1 MRLDIYLQ
9 NSNNITRSR
18 AQELIRSKKV
28 CVNGIS
34 AKKCGQDVTES
45 DDIVVDISGSYVS
58 RAGQKL
64 EGAFSDFGLSVSG
77 LTILDIGASTGGFC
91 DYCLKNGAKKVYALD
106 VGTNQLD
113 EKIKSNS
120 KVVDMSNTDIRKL
133 NLDTVKDIDAF
144 VCDVS
149 FISLTNISDVLSK
162 LLNIAKFGVV
172 LIKPQFECGKTIAK
186 KCGGVIK
193 DQKYHKLALDS
204 VSHDFEAKGIL
215 VKKLTKSKI
224 LGKDGNVEF
233 LALIKN
239 N

>member
-64 EGAFSDFGLSVSG
+64 EGAFSDFGLCVSG

-162 LLNIAKFGVV
+162 LLTSGKLPFIVPLSMFSFSISKNKSFKNIFW
-172 LIKPQFECGKTIAK
+172 
-186 KCGGVIK
+186 
-193 DQKYHKLALDS
+193 
-204 VSHDFEAKGIL
+204 
-215 VKKLTKSKI
+215 
-224 LGKDGNVEF
+224 
-233 LALIKN
+233 
-239 N
+239 

>member
-28 CVNGIS
+28 YVNGIS

-149 FISLTNISDVLSK
+149 FISLTNIS
-162 LLNIAKFGVV
+162 
-172 LIKPQFECGKTIAK
+172 
-186 KCGGVIK
+186 VISEMLRIFI
-193 DQKYHKLALDS
+193 YRY
-204 VSHDFEAKGIL
+204 
-215 VKKLTKSKI
+215 
-224 LGKDGNVEF
+224 
-233 LALIKN
+233 
-239 N
+239 